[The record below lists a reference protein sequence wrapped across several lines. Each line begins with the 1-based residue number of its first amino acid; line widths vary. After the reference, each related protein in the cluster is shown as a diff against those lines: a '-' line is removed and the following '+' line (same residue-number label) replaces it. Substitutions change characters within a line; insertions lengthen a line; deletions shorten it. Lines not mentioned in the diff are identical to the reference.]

1 VPRVVEVP
9 DAVRVTATAAG
20 APGRRWLASLGDL
33 LAELEEVG
41 DVTVGDT
48 MSGGT
53 ECLVAEATRV
63 DRTPAVVKVATPSRA
78 GQARARFLAHHTGL
92 DEQRIWEWG
101 YLERLATGLLSLKEG
116 HTEWAHAHLAVAEA
130 WALA

>member
-48 MSGGT
+48 MSGGA
-53 ECLVAEATRV
+53 ECLVAEA
-63 DRTPAVVKVATPSRA
+63 
-78 GQARARFLAHHTGL
+78 
-92 DEQRIWEWG
+92 
-101 YLERLATGLLSLKEG
+101 RLATGRLSLKEG